1 MLTKQENIEMW
12 MLLEQAMCVLEDLRT
27 GNTSPKDEAVSDV
40 IASIQKFRKRIRPK
54 IAAAG

>member
-1 MLTKQENIEMW
+1 MW
-12 MLLEQAMCVLEDLRT
+12 MLLEQAMCVLEDLRV
-27 GNTSPKDEAVSDV
+27 GNTSPKEESLSDT